1 MSMNVRSILILL
13 LTLTLNSAAVH
24 GQFAEFL
31 FEEEVHKFQKTA
43 EGEQLSHTF
52 NFENSGDAPLI
63 ISSYKV
69 ECTCTVAT
77 YSKEPILPGERGNI
91 VVTFDTNEKIGW
103 QYRQIDLYANTKK
116 TPTTLEIR
124 VKILND

>member
-1 MSMNVRSILILL
+1 MNVRSIFILL

-31 FEEEVHKFQKTA
+31 FEEEVHKFPKSQ

-52 NFENSGDAPLI
+52 HFENTGDAPLI
-63 ISSYKV
+63 ISRYKV
-69 ECTCTVAT
+69 ECTCTVAS
-77 YSKEPILPGERGNI
+77 YSKEPILPGEKGS
-91 VVTFDTNEKIGW
+91 VLVTFDTNEKFGW

-116 TPTTLEIR
+116 SPTTLEIR
-124 VKILND
+124 VKVLNE

>member
-1 MSMNVRSILILL
+1 MNVRSIFILL

-31 FEEEVHKFQKTA
+31 FEDGVHKFPKTE
-43 EGEQLSHTF
+43 EGDQLSHTF
-52 NFENSGDAPLI
+52 NFENTGDAPLI

-69 ECTCTVAT
+69 ECTCTIAA
-77 YSKEPILPGERGNI
+77 YSKEPILPGAKGSV

-116 TPTTLEIR
+116 SPTTLEIR